1 MTVSKYVNR
10 EDDLLNCP
18 LCGNIA
24 TFLQHDDGVDYGQ
37 IVCIGCFITTSF
49 GNRAK
54 CKDVWNRR
62 VDFPMQLIEWFV

>member
-18 LCGNIA
+18 LCGDIA

-37 IVCIGCFITTSF
+37 IVCIGCFITDPF
-49 GNRAK
+49 GN
-54 CKDVWNRR
+54 
-62 VDFPMQLIEWFV
+62 IGGI